1 MGVHL
6 IRGHLMGIHLI
17 GVYLVS
23 GCPVGVYLRG
33 VQLSGG
39 AALGAKLLPGRN
51 CSRTIMYVNCIQSFN
66 FDFKSINRSK
76 YALIVLMFLI

>member
-39 AALGAKLLPGRN
+39 AALGGCSSRGEITARPKLQPNLLP
-51 CSRTIMYVNCIQSFN
+51 
-66 FDFKSINRSK
+66 
-76 YALIVLMFLI
+76 

>member
-17 GVYLVS
+17 GIYLVS

-39 AALGAKLLPGRN
+39 TALGAKLLPGRN
-51 CSRTIMYVNCIQSFN
+51 CSRTCCPDTSLYLEPS
-66 FDFKSINRSK
+66 
-76 YALIVLMFLI
+76 

>member
-1 MGVHL
+1 VYPMGVHL

-33 VQLSGG
+33 VQLSGVQ
-39 AALGAKLLPGRN
+39 LSGRN
-51 CSRTIMYVNCIQSFN
+51 CYPAEIAAEIA
-66 FDFKSINRSK
+66 
-76 YALIVLMFLI
+76 ALILPHISNYLNTTNYVCKLNAEL

>member
-33 VQLSGG
+33 VQLSGRNYCPAEITAEL
-39 AALGAKLLPGRN
+39 AALILPYISNHLNTTNYIYKLNIEL
-51 CSRTIMYVNCIQSFN
+51 
-66 FDFKSINRSK
+66 
-76 YALIVLMFLI
+76 